1 MDVSIAAFPS
11 QKKVRSTARQP
22 WQADQ
27 KAELVLEGL
36 SGRRDI
42 AELCREAGI
51 STACYYQWRR
61 QFVNGGRSGLTQD
74 AASQRRLEERV
85 QQLEAE
91 NASLHTRVRIFEDV
105 CLAD

>member
-1 MDVSIAAFPS
+1 MGVSTAIFHS
-11 QKKVRSTARQP
+11 QKKIRSTARQP
-22 WQADQ
+22 WPADQ

-36 SGRRDI
+36 TGHREI

-61 QFVNGGRSGLTQD
+61 QFVDGGRSGLTRNEAKQH
-74 AASQRRLEERV
+74 RLEERV

-91 NASLHTRVRIFEDV
+91 NASLQTRMHIFEDV

>member
-1 MDVSIAAFPS
+1 VSTVTFHP
-11 QKKVRSTARQP
+11 QKKIRSTARQP
-22 WQADQ
+22 WPADQ
-27 KAELVLEGL
+27 KAELVIAGL
-36 SGRRDI
+36 SGQCDI

-61 QFVNGGRSGLTQD
+61 QFVNGGRSGLTHSE
-74 AASQRRLEERV
+74 AKQRRLEERV

-91 NASLHTRVRIFEDV
+91 NASLQTQMRIFEDV